1 MILRDW
7 VSFFNDAGVQSS
19 SAKSYADAFVQN
31 TIVGD
36 MLADLNKEYLNDM
49 GIKVVGDI
57 IRILRQELANI
68 TCLLETST
76 ESIKKVCFWLH
87 KLTSHGHG
95 G

>member
-19 SAKSYADAFVQN
+19 SARTYADAFVQN

-57 IRILRQELANI
+57 IRILRRGLYKI
-68 TCLLETST
+68 TMHF
-76 ESIKKVCFWLH
+76 IKRNTVCIRKVYPWLVR
-87 KLTSHGHG
+87 
-95 G
+95 